1 MRITTIEIFETKIPL
16 PHHYKLSQR
25 YGTMAYT
32 EPTVVKVQTDAGLTG
47 LGEADAWAG
56 FTSETPQTV
65 SAVLRHDLAP
75 RLLGE
80 DATNLLK
87 IHETMNFFMREN
99 HMAKGAIDM
108 AVHDLLGKEAGLPV
122 YRLLGGE
129 LREEVPIMGAFGGD
143 SPEEAAACALEEKR
157 KGYHSLMYKVGR
169 DPLKDAECFLA
180 VRAAVGKDYPLI
192 VDANQG
198 WTLAEAKKFI
208 NLAAKG
214 EPVLFE
220 QPLVAAD
227 IEGMAQ
233 LRRVS
238 PVPVSVDESL
248 TDFAAAQEIIKR
260 GAADVFSV
268 KVSKNGG
275 IREARHIIELARD
288 HGIPILFNS
297 MLEEGITQAASLNL
311 ALTTE
316 NLFEWG
322 HAYFSPLRLEA
333 DISSYTSLIHD
344 GRVSAPSTPGLGVE
358 LLEDVFD
365 RYIVARHRIG

>member
-1 MRITTIEIFETKIPL
+1 MRITAIEIFETKIPL
-16 PHHYKLSQR
+16 PHPYKLSQR

-32 EPTVVKVQTDAGLTG
+32 EPTVVKVHTDAGLIG

-80 DATNLLK
+80 DATNILK

-108 AVHDLLGKEAGLPV
+108 AVYDLLGKEAGLPV

-129 LREEVPIMGAFGGD
+129 LRQEVPIMGAFGGD
-143 SPEEAAACALEEKR
+143 SPEEAAACALAEKS
-157 KGYHSLMYKVGR
+157 KGYHSLMCKVGR

-192 VDANQG
+192 LDANQG

-208 NLAAKG
+208 SLAADG

-275 IREARHIIELARD
+275 IREARRIIELARD

-333 DISSYTSLIHD
+333 DISSYTSLIRN
-344 GRVSAPSTPGLGVE
+344 GRVSAPSAPGLGVE
-358 LLEDVFD
+358 VLEDVFD
-365 RYIVARHRIG
+365 KYIVARHRID